1 MNDTGKFSRNQSG
14 ALLLGLLLFVSPAN
28 ALDLST
34 VIVDS
39 ISAHP
44 EVKEKIHVYRQILS
58 DRDIAESG
66 WRPSIDVD
74 ASTGLYSK
82 IFMMA

>member
-1 MNDTGKFSRNQSG
+1 M
-14 ALLLGLLLFVSPAN
+14 LFTRSVS

-44 EVKEKIHVYRQILS
+44 EVKEKIHVYRQVLK
-58 DRDIAESG
+58 DLDIAESG
-66 WRPSIDVD
+66 WRDPLKLAGIRE
-74 ASTGLYSK
+74 
-82 IFMMA
+82 FFP